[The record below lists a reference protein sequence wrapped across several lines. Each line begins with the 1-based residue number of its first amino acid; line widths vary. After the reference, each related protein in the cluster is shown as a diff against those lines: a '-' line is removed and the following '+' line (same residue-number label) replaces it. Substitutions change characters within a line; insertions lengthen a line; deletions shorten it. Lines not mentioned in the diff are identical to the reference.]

1 MAVKLIDELQ
11 KEIKAAGE
19 AVTQEA
25 YEKAYDHAF
34 QILDNLEKLLND
46 NRYLEGNE
54 ITEEDKRLY
63 DILIRFDAV
72 YYFKQ
77 RLNRKAFLFG
87 DYITDSDIRLYTTL
101 ARFDYSYSR
110 NIGPCVHRL
119 VDYKNLWPYARD
131 LYQIPAFR
139 HNTYFKDFAASE
151 DLTHAPEDYW
161 ENVYYDIVVQETD
174 WDTIWSQPTGREALS
189 KDPAHKWKAEI

>member
-54 ITEEDKRLY
+54 ITEEGIPWTALWSS
-63 DILIRFDAV
+63 
-72 YYFKQ
+72 
-77 RLNRKAFLFG
+77 G
-87 DYITDSDIRLYTTL
+87 DHGGR
-101 ARFDYSYSR
+101 
-110 NIGPCVHRL
+110 RL
-119 VDYKNLWPYARD
+119 VCRTRCEKD
-131 LYQIPAFR
+131 LYQLQNRSSWI
-139 HNTYFKDFAASE
+139 
-151 DLTHAPEDYW
+151 L
-161 ENVYYDIVVQETD
+161 
-174 WDTIWSQPTGREALS
+174 
-189 KDPAHKWKAEI
+189 

>member
-19 AVTQEA
+19 AVKQEA
-25 YEKAYDHAF
+25 YEKAYDHVF

-77 RLNRKAFLFG
+77 RLNRKALR
-87 DYITDSDIRLYTTL
+87 DYDNLWNYAAFRSI
-101 ARFDYSYSR
+101 
-110 NIGPCVHRL
+110 
-119 VDYKNLWPYARD
+119 KNL
-131 LYQIPAFR
+131 QISKRSNKKNF
-139 HNTYFKDFAASE
+139 SE
-151 DLTHAPEDYW
+151 PKKKIHTR
-161 ENVYYDIVVQETD
+161 
-174 WDTIWSQPTGREALS
+174 S
-189 KDPAHKWKAEI
+189 

>member
-11 KEIKAAGE
+11 KEIKAASE

-25 YEKAYDHAF
+25 YEKAYDHVF

-77 RLNRKAFLFG
+77 RLKRSVSDPGIQAQYIFQGFCSIRRSYTCTGGLLGECILRHRCTGDGLGYHLESADRKRS
-87 DYITDSDIRLYTTL
+87 T
-101 ARFDYSYSR
+101 
-110 NIGPCVHRL
+110 
-119 VDYKNLWPYARD
+119 K
-131 LYQIPAFR
+131 
-139 HNTYFKDFAASE
+139 
-151 DLTHAPEDYW
+151 
-161 ENVYYDIVVQETD
+161 
-174 WDTIWSQPTGREALS
+174 
-189 KDPAHKWKAEI
+189 

>member
-11 KEIKAAGE
+11 KEIKAASE

-25 YEKAYDHAF
+25 YEKAYDHVF

-77 RLNRKAFLFG
+77 RLNRKACRSIKRSL
-87 DYITDSDIRLYTTL
+87 
-101 ARFDYSYSR
+101 
-110 NIGPCVHRL
+110 
-119 VDYKNLWPYARD
+119 
-131 LYQIPAFR
+131 
-139 HNTYFKDFAASE
+139 
-151 DLTHAPEDYW
+151 
-161 ENVYYDIVVQETD
+161 
-174 WDTIWSQPTGREALS
+174 
-189 KDPAHKWKAEI
+189 

>member
-19 AVTQEA
+19 AVKQEA
-25 YEKAYDHAF
+25 YEKAYDHVF

-77 RLNRKAFLFG
+77 RLNRKA
-87 DYITDSDIRLYTTL
+87 LY
-101 ARFDYSYSR
+101 S
-110 NIGPCVHRL
+110 IPE
-119 VDYKNLWPYARD
+119 YKEFADFEKIKQEELLGTKEENP
-131 LYQIPAFR
+131 YQIVGLGPDESYWNEPNNRAE
-139 HNTYFKDFAASE
+139 KFA
-151 DLTHAPEDYW
+151 
-161 ENVYYDIVVQETD
+161 
-174 WDTIWSQPTGREALS
+174 
-189 KDPAHKWKAEI
+189 

>member
-77 RLNRKAFLFG
+77 RLNRKAL
-87 DYITDSDIRLYTTL
+87 
-101 ARFDYSYSR
+101 
-110 NIGPCVHRL
+110 N
-119 VDYKNLWPYARD
+119 
-131 LYQIPAFR
+131 Q
-139 HNTYFKDFAASE
+139 
-151 DLTHAPEDYW
+151 
-161 ENVYYDIVVQETD
+161 
-174 WDTIWSQPTGREALS
+174 
-189 KDPAHKWKAEI
+189 

>member
-11 KEIKAAGE
+11 KEIKAASE

-77 RLNRKAFLFG
+77 RLNRKASHEMNFVKNVATRVIFLENGKIIEDGPPKEVFNHPK
-87 DYITDSDIRLYTTL
+87 SDRVREFFAKINRMVEPE
-101 ARFDYSYSR
+101 YS
-110 NIGPCVHRL
+110 I
-119 VDYKNLWPYARD
+119 
-131 LYQIPAFR
+131 
-139 HNTYFKDFAASE
+139 
-151 DLTHAPEDYW
+151 
-161 ENVYYDIVVQETD
+161 
-174 WDTIWSQPTGREALS
+174 
-189 KDPAHKWKAEI
+189 

>member
-54 ITEEDKRLY
+54 ITEEDKRLCS
-63 DILIRFDAV
+63 L
-72 YYFKQ
+72 
-77 RLNRKAFLFG
+77 LFQ
-87 DYITDSDIRLYTTL
+87 T
-101 ARFDYSYSR
+101 
-110 NIGPCVHRL
+110 
-119 VDYKNLWPYARD
+119 
-131 LYQIPAFR
+131 
-139 HNTYFKDFAASE
+139 
-151 DLTHAPEDYW
+151 
-161 ENVYYDIVVQETD
+161 ETEQKG
-174 WDTIWSQPTGREALS
+174 IEGL
-189 KDPAHKWKAEI
+189 

>member
-11 KEIKAAGE
+11 KEIKAASE

-25 YEKAYDHAF
+25 YEKAYDHTF

-77 RLNRKAFLFG
+77 RLNRKALR
-87 DYITDSDIRLYTTL
+87 DYD
-101 ARFDYSYSR
+101 
-110 NIGPCVHRL
+110 
-119 VDYKNLWPYARD
+119 NLWNYAKELYSIPEYKEFVD
-131 LYQIPAFR
+131 FEKIKQEELLGTKEENPYQIVGLGPDESYWNEPNNRAE
-139 HNTYFKDFAASE
+139 KFA
-151 DLTHAPEDYW
+151 
-161 ENVYYDIVVQETD
+161 
-174 WDTIWSQPTGREALS
+174 
-189 KDPAHKWKAEI
+189 

>member
-54 ITEEDKRLY
+54 ITEEEVQEWKRG
-63 DILIRFDAV
+63 V
-72 YYFKQ
+72 S
-77 RLNRKAFLFG
+77 NRK
-87 DYITDSDIRLYTTL
+87 
-101 ARFDYSYSR
+101 
-110 NIGPCVHRL
+110 
-119 VDYKNLWPYARD
+119 
-131 LYQIPAFR
+131 
-139 HNTYFKDFAASE
+139 
-151 DLTHAPEDYW
+151 
-161 ENVYYDIVVQETD
+161 ETM
-174 WDTIWSQPTGREALS
+174 E
-189 KDPAHKWKAEI
+189 

>member
-77 RLNRKAFLFG
+77 RLNRKAYLILG
-87 DYITDSDIRLYTTL
+87 KRMQ
-101 ARFDYSYSR
+101 
-110 NIGPCVHRL
+110 L
-119 VDYKNLWPYARD
+119 VQQSIDRKRVT
-131 LYQIPAFR
+131 R
-139 HNTYFKDFAASE
+139 T
-151 DLTHAPEDYW
+151 
-161 ENVYYDIVVQETD
+161 
-174 WDTIWSQPTGREALS
+174 
-189 KDPAHKWKAEI
+189 